1 MRNCYPK
8 TQGRIAYK
16 GRCLFRYMRLNSPP
30 WREEDVIEMWSTT
43 VSRSWKSY
51 ILYFVTYPGVPL
63 KSFFNPL
70 LNVSYIDHE
79 ALAFLLENLWSPS
92 KTIRY
97 KIIQRYSVNISIIKA
112 RMFLFPKN
120 YSTLS
125 GIQTWI
131 SKNYSCVIL
140 QNFYTTELALH
151 MGSIMPGDLAGVC
164 STKYKNI
171 IIRVVGT
178 GSKWQVLSL

>member
-1 MRNCYPK
+1 
-8 TQGRIAYK
+8 
-16 GRCLFRYMRLNSPP
+16 MRLNSPP
-30 WREEDVIEMWSTT
+30 WREGDVIRHCIAILE
-43 VSRSWKSY
+43 VL
-51 ILYFVTYPGVPL
+51 LYFVTYPGVHL

-79 ALAFLLENLWSPS
+79 ALAVCS
-92 KTIRY
+92 KICDRLQ
-97 KIIQRYSVNISIIKA
+97 KQSVQKLFSRVDISIIKA
-112 RMFLFPKN
+112 CMFLFLKR

-131 SKNYSCVIL
+131 SKIYSCVIL
-140 QNFYTTELALH
+140 QHFYRKELASH
-151 MGSIMPGDLAGVC
+151 IGSIMPGDLAGVY

-178 GSKWQVLSL
+178 GSKF